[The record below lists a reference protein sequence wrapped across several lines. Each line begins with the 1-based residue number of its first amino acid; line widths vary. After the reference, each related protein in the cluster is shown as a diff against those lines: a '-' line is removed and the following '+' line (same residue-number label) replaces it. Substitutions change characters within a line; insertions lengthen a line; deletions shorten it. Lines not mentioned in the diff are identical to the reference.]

1 MFSAPFPFRKAVTKV
16 LPLFLK
22 AKFFANFFSSFFS
35 RTPRPRRSDALRHH
49 AKASRPPVCF
59 AFAVA
64 KVLPFP
70 FPAKLL
76 SIFFYPFFQ
85 LFLKDG
91 TSSTGLLRP
100 CSHGICYFP
109 CSALGMLLLGTV
121 GRTKNPSER
130 SLPSAWCCFGSIE
143 DTATPPIYRLST
155 MHPKY
160 KPREGLC
167 LPSVACT

>member
-1 MFSAPFPFRKAVTKV
+1 MSTLYTAPGVSSSNLHKALNPHSPVAVGLLAFQQAFHFEARCRELRKRGSI
-16 LPLFLK
+16 LRD
-22 AKFFANFFSSFFS
+22 S
-35 RTPRPRRSDALRHH
+35 RR
-49 AKASRPPVCF
+49 CGN
-59 AFAVA
+59 
-64 KVLPFP
+64 
-70 FPAKLL
+70 
-76 SIFFYPFFQ
+76 PFFQ

>member
-16 LPLFLK
+16 LPLFLT

-70 FPAKLL
+70 FPAKLFR
-76 SIFFYPFFQ
+76 IFFCPFFQ
-85 LFLKDG
+85 LFF
-91 TSSTGLLRP
+91 TIT
-100 CSHGICYFP
+100 
-109 CSALGMLLLGTV
+109 
-121 GRTKNPSER
+121 N
-130 SLPSAWCCFGSIE
+130 
-143 DTATPPIYRLST
+143 LST
-155 MHPKY
+155 SY
-160 KPREGLC
+160 KNKKNRRSFIKNASDSFYFQNLVHIMQVVPHSVLLSVKVKSIIFIRFDFQWNIFLYRQSIPRKSDSFLRIVCEQSHL
-167 LPSVACT
+167 

>member
-1 MFSAPFPFRKAVTKV
+1 MSTLYTAPGVSSSNLHKALNPHSPVAVGLLAFQQAFHFEARCRELRKRG
-16 LPLFLK
+16 
-22 AKFFANFFSSFFS
+22 SI
-35 RTPRPRRSDALRHH
+35 LRD
-49 AKASRPPVCF
+49 SGRCGN
-59 AFAVA
+59 
-64 KVLPFP
+64 
-70 FPAKLL
+70 
-76 SIFFYPFFQ
+76 PFFQ